1 MPKPKKKGAVATA
14 SSTAVSEIN
23 IADFLESNAGDG
35 MQNVSTDDL
44 KYQDLKLNKESM
56 VMHQKKQK
64 TVQFTMTQ
72 H

>member
-35 MQNVSTDDL
+35 MQNVQTDDL
-44 KYQDLKLNKESM
+44 KIPRLKI
-56 VMHQKKQK
+56 
-64 TVQFTMTQ
+64 
-72 H
+72 